1 MWWGAVLSRRDG
13 ESACDEATIRT
24 LGEGERGAY
33 ARTLLRLT
41 CGKPSHR
48 FTAATTMAGSPR
60 ALRERITRIAQRTRR
75 KAGITVAVLA
85 LAAVAAGCTFP
96 GSVPSSAVPIQRE
109 FDGEVP
115 EAVAALTENA
125 IADIAAGYNEDG
137 AEGGYVTEAKLTGL
151 TPVPIEVSTGDAGVA
166 VYRVEYR
173 LHVRNGPAYLLA
185 GGAQAEPSPTGGMWL
200 TEWTSAG
207 QPYYAFYWEEKDG
220 ETTWQLVSR
229 TNSDSLAFDYGNH
242 GLEGTF
248 EDHVATFAWEVF
260 AQHHNG
266 VSITSTFSEEVPQ
279 EVPEYVQSFLT
290 QRIGEFQKTLAEAGS
305 DGAITQAELTA
316 LPPVVTQEASDT
328 DGVVVYRVD
337 YRLQGEGNL
346 APPAGPGH
354 GRRNH
359 RRGHLA
365 HPREQSQPAL
375 LRLPL
380 DHSGW
385 GASVDL
391 DRRCHPRRSAV
402 PLRRPGRQFAG
413 PTGCLRCRNARALSP
428 PKPQY
433 PGCRGTEVLRQPGV
447 FCGYS
452 SSSSI
457 CRSSR
462 FCPALL
468 ARPRAKKARESSTP
482 QARKVTTGT
491 ARKWPSSRPVYRS
504 P

>member
-1 MWWGAVLSRRDG
+1 
-13 ESACDEATIRT
+13 
-24 LGEGERGAY
+24 
-33 ARTLLRLT
+33 
-41 CGKPSHR
+41 
-48 FTAATTMAGSPR
+48 MAGSPR

-85 LAAVAAGCTFP
+85 LVAVAAGCTFP
-96 GSVPSSAVPIQRE
+96 GSAPSSAVPIQRE

-115 EAVAALTENA
+115 EAVAVLTENA
-125 IADIAAGYNEDG
+125 IADIAAGYNENG
-137 AEGGYVTEAKLTGL
+137 PEGGYVTEAKLTGL

-316 LPPVVTQEASDT
+316 LTPVVTQEASDT

-346 APPAGPGH
+346 APLLDQGMAAETIDGATWLTPG
-354 GRRNH
+354 NS
-359 RRGHLA
+359 
-365 HPREQSQPAL
+365 PSQPYCAFRWTIRDGEQL
-375 LRLPL
+375 WTWIGDATPADLQSRYG
-380 DHSGW
+380 DQ
-385 GASVDL
+385 GASLQAQL
-391 DRRCHPRRSAV
+391 DA
-402 PLRRPGRQFAG
+402 FAAEMLG
-413 PTGCLRCRNARALSP
+413 P
-428 PKPQY
+428 
-433 PGCRGTEVLRQPGV
+433 
-447 FCGYS
+447 
-452 SSSSI
+452 
-457 CRSSR
+457 
-462 FCPALL
+462 
-468 ARPRAKKARESSTP
+468 
-482 QARKVTTGT
+482 
-491 ARKWPSSRPVYRS
+491 
-504 P
+504 